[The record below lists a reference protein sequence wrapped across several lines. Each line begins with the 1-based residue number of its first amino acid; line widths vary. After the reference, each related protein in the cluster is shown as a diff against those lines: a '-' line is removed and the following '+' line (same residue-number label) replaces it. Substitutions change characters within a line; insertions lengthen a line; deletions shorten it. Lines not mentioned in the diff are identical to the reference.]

1 MKLIDLSEI
10 SEHKVA
16 INADNITEVI
26 DNSDYFIE
34 RFGF

>member
-1 MKLIDLSEI
+1 MKLIDISEI
-10 SEHKVA
+10 SEDKSA
-16 INADNITEVI
+16 INADNITEVV